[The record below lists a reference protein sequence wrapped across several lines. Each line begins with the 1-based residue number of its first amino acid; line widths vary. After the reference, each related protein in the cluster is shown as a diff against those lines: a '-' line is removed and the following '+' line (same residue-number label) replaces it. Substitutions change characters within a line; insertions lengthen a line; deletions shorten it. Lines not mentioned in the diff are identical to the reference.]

1 MAGPLHGVVVVEVA
15 GLGAAPFCAMVLAD
29 LGAEV
34 IRVDR
39 ADQVVGDHTPSTRHD
54 LHNRG
59 KQSIGVD
66 LKHSDGVEVVLR
78 LVDRSDVLIE
88 GFRPGVAERLGIG
101 PEVCLERNP
110 RLVYGRMTGWGQDGP
125 LAGRAGHDIDYIAL
139 SGALHAIGP
148 ERAPVPPLNLVGD
161 FGGGGM
167 LLAVGVLAALLAAR
181 YSGVGQVVDAAMV
194 EGSALLTTSMH
205 GFIAEGMWTTEREA
219 NLLDGGAPFYSVYET
234 ADGGHVAVGALE
246 PQFYSGLLAALAIP
260 EETLPDRA
268 DRTDWPRIKEV
279 LAARFLEETR
289 DEWAARLS
297 DLDVC
302 VAPVL
307 SAPEAPGHAHNQRRG
322 VFVDIDGVTQPA
334 PAPRFSATPA
344 DDPSGPSFPGRDTDR
359 VLGSL
364 GLSREEVSKLRG
376 VGAVA

>member
-1 MAGPLHGVVVVEVA
+1 
-15 GLGAAPFCAMVLAD
+15 
-29 LGAEV
+29 
-34 IRVDR
+34 
-39 ADQVVGDHTPSTRHD
+39 
-54 LHNRG
+54 
-59 KQSIGVD
+59 
-66 LKHSDGVEVVLR
+66 
-78 LVDRSDVLIE
+78 
-88 GFRPGVAERLGIG
+88 
-101 PEVCLERNP
+101 
-110 RLVYGRMTGWGQDGP
+110 
-125 LAGRAGHDIDYIAL
+125 
-139 SGALHAIGP
+139 
-148 ERAPVPPLNLVGD
+148 
-161 FGGGGM
+161 
-167 LLAVGVLAALLAAR
+167 
-181 YSGVGQVVDAAMV
+181 
-194 EGSALLTTSMH
+194 MH